1 MFAMMRRIAI
11 VLLAVGITLSLSRT
25 SGAQTT
31 EKFPFLAAVTA
42 EQAPVRAG
50 ADSRYYPFGSV
61 QQNDLVQVVAEKAGW
76 ARVRAVGPAFEGFYG
91 YLKFP
96 RTEATRFQLDSKGK
110 VGITLGP
117 TNVYAPNLDEKAEPG
132 RSWKPVA
139 QLPART
145 SLIVINTE
153 TSDLHVVHKVELPE
167 TAEGWIDM
175 THLQRASLVQIAAWE
190 DAMNGIKPAAE
201 SPQPQIIT
209 AQPSAPEPVLSQP
222 EIPTETVA
230 AAPTPT
236 QRPTDAA
243 PLDNPTSQHSL
254 SDEPNQV
261 LAVELPSSLPIHQA
275 QDTAPARIGDEHEE
289 DRIAQQIDISSIT
302 LEDLE
307 NAYARLLRE
316 PLETA
321 EVVPLWRLYTAFA
334 RAHAGSAVVAEH
346 LGTRVEQ
353 LQIWSELQQ
362 QVVELNKLRNRAKAT
377 AEEVDAVAAA
387 LQRTDEYVA
396 VGRLV
401 ASTIYDGKRLP
412 KLLRLRDPG
421 TGRTVGYIRANQ
433 PVKLP
438 EMLGQLIGIVGEKSY
453 DGGLRLNLLTPR
465 RIDILRPRSDG

>member
-1 MFAMMRRIAI
+1 MFAMMRRTAI
-11 VLLAVGITLSLSRT
+11 VLLAIGTTFSLPRT
-25 SGAQTT
+25 SEAQTT
-31 EKFPFLAAVTA
+31 QNFPYLAAVTV
-42 EQAPVRAG
+42 EQTPVRAG

-61 QQNDLVQVVAEKAGW
+61 QQNDLIQVVAEKAGW
-76 ARVRAVGPAFEGFYG
+76 ARVRAVGPAFESFYG

-96 RTEATRFQLDSKGK
+96 TTEATRFQLDSKGK
-110 VGITLGP
+110 VGITLGQ
-117 TNVYAPNLDEKAEPG
+117 TNVYAPNLDEKAEPA

-153 TSDLHVVHKVELPE
+153 STDLQVIHKVQLPK

-175 THLQRASLVQIAAWE
+175 THLQRASMGQIAVWE
-190 DAMNGIKPAAE
+190 DAMNGIKPATA
-201 SPQPQIIT
+201 SPQPQVIT
-209 AQPSAPEPVLSQP
+209 AKPPAPEPVVSEPEVPTETIATALTPMPRPTDNAPP
-222 EIPTETVA
+222 EIPTS
-230 AAPTPT
+230 
-236 QRPTDAA
+236 QQ
-243 PLDNPTSQHSL
+243 TSSA
-254 SDEPNQV
+254 EPNQV
-261 LAVELPSSLPIHQA
+261 LASELASSPPIQQA

-289 DRIAQQIDISSIT
+289 DRIAHIDISSIS

-307 NAYARLLRE
+307 NAYTRLLRE

-334 RAHAGSAVVAEH
+334 RAHSGSAIVAEH

-362 QVVELNKLRNRAKAT
+362 QVVELNQLRKRAKAA

-396 VGRLV
+396 VGRLD

-412 KLLRLRDPG
+412 KLLRLRDPS
-421 TGRTVGYIRANQ
+421 TGRTVGYVQANQ
-433 PVKLP
+433 LVKLP

-453 DGGLRLNLLTPR
+453 DGGLQLNLLTPH
-465 RIDILRPRSDG
+465 RIDMLQPRSDG

>member
-11 VLLAVGITLSLSRT
+11 VLLAVGIAVSLSRT

-61 QQNDLVQVVAEKAGW
+61 QQNYLVQVVAEKAGW

-110 VGITLGP
+110 VGITLGQ
-117 TNVYAPNLDEKAEPG
+117 TNVYAPNLDEKAEPA

-139 QLPART
+139 QLPTRT
-145 SLIVINTE
+145 SLIVISTE
-153 TSDLHVVHKVELPE
+153 ISDLQVVHKVQLPT

-175 THLQRASLVQIAAWE
+175 THLQRASLEQIAAWE

-222 EIPTETVA
+222 EVPTETITA
-230 AAPTPT
+230 GPTPT
-236 QRPTDAA
+236 QRPTDDA
-243 PLDNPTSQHSL
+243 PLDNPTSQQTSN
-254 SDEPNQV
+254 DEPNQV
-261 LAVELPSSLPIHQA
+261 LAVDLPSSLPIHQA
-275 QDTAPARIGDEHEE
+275 KDTAPVRIGDEHEE
-289 DRIAQQIDISSIT
+289 DRIAQIDISSIT
-302 LEDLE
+302 LDDLE
-307 NAYARLLRE
+307 SAYARLLRE

-334 RAHAGSAVVAEH
+334 RAHAGSSVVAEH

-353 LQIWSELQQ
+353 LQIWSELQR

-377 AEEVDAVAAA
+377 AEEIDAVAAA
-387 LQRTDEYVA
+387 LQRTDDYVA
-396 VGRLV
+396 VGRLD

-421 TGRTVGYIRANQ
+421 TGRTVGYVRAIQ
-433 PVKLP
+433 PVRLP

-453 DGGLRLNLLTPR
+453 DGGLRLNVLTPR
-465 RIDILRPRSDG
+465 RIDMLGPR